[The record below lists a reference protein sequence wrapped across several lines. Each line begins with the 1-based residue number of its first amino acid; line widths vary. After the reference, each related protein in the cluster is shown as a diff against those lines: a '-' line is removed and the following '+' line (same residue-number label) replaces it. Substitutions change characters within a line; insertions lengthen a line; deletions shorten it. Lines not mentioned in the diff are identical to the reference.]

1 MKNTL
6 KISIIKYFFIT
17 LGSLLYAAGTVFF
30 IFPYSVLLGG
40 TSGISVI
47 LNEFLP
53 FSPGKILVVI
63 NIGLL
68 VMAFVMLGKQM
79 AVDTFI
85 GSSLTTFFIGILE
98 NTYINSLLTEVNVI
112 ICAAMGA
119 VIIALSSGIL
129 FFFKSSSGGTDIVA
143 LVVKKY
149 SNLNIGRCLL
159 ITDFVIVAVG
169 GMVLG
174 VKLAVISFA
183 AFLIKTFGIDIVVG
197 QIEKIIT
204 LKKGL
209 QND

>member
-6 KISIIKYFFIT
+6 KMNIIKYFFIT
-17 LGSLLYAAGTVFF
+17 FGSLLYAAGTVFF
-30 IFPYSVLLGG
+30 IFPHSVLLGG

-85 GSSLTTFFIGILE
+85 GSSLTTFFIGILD
-98 NTYINSLLTEVNVI
+98 NTYRNSLLTEVNVI
-112 ICAAMGA
+112 ICAVMGA

-143 LVVKKY
+143 LIVKKY
-149 SNLNIGRCLL
+149 SALNIGRCLL
-159 ITDFVIVAVG
+159 ITDFVIVAIG

-197 QIEKIIT
+197 QIEKIIN